1 MTHRLSREDAR
12 RIAVRAQLLDAR
24 RPADV
29 VEVAEQ
35 LTLLNIDP
43 TNTIMPS
50 EHHLL
55 WSRIGEAYEPGWLA
69 HAFEIDRVL
78 FEFDGA
84 YRAMSDLELFLPRMR
99 TAPRYESTRQW
110 LEANA
115 RFRRDIL
122 DRLKADGATAT
133 TDIPDTSAV
142 PWPSTGWN
150 NNRNVTM
157 MLEVLLS
164 RGEIAVSAREGR
176 ERRWDLAE
184 RVYPQDLVELTIEEA
199 DAARDERRLQ
209 ALGIARAKATAVPIE
224 VNHVRDAGEPAAI
237 DGVAGQWR
245 VDAAAL
251 AALAEPFAGR
261 TALLSPFD
269 RLVFDRARAQE
280 LFGFEYILEMYK
292 PKAKRRWGYFAL
304 PILHGDRL
312 VGKLD
317 AAADRKAGVLR
328 VAAIHEDPLPDRGAG
343 LDEETTAAVHAEI
356 RALAEW
362 LGLGVQGLPDD
373 R

>member
-1 MTHRLSREDAR
+1 VVHRLSREDAR

-24 RPADV
+24 RPADA

-43 TNTIMPS
+43 TNAIMPS

-55 WSRIGEAYEPGWLA
+55 WSRIGDGYEQAWLA
-69 HAFEIDRVL
+69 RAFEDDRVL

-84 YRAMSDLELFLPRMR
+84 YRAMSDLELYLPRMR
-99 TAPRYESTRQW
+99 AAPRYESTRQW
-110 LEANA
+110 LDANA
-115 RFRRDIL
+115 GFRRDIL
-122 DRLKADGATAT
+122 ERLRAEGPTAT
-133 TDIPDTSAV
+133 GGIPDTSAV

-157 MLEVLLS
+157 MLEVLLA
-164 RGEIAVSAREGR
+164 RGEVAVASRSGR

-184 RVYPQDLVELTIEEA
+184 RIYPHDLVELSADEA

-224 VNHVRDAGEPAAI
+224 VNHVGAAGEGATVE
-237 DGVAGQWR
+237 GVEGEWR
-245 VDAAAL
+245 VDPAAV

-269 RLVFDRARAQE
+269 RLLFDRARAEQ
-280 LFGFEYILEMYK
+280 LFGFEYVLEMYK
-292 PKAKRRWGYFAL
+292 PKDKRRWGYFAL

-328 VAAIHEDPLPDRGAG
+328 VAAIHEDAPF
-343 LDEETTAAVHAEI
+343 DERTTDAVHAEI

-362 LGLGVQGLPDD
+362 LGLGVAGLAED

>member
-1 MTHRLSREDAR
+1 MSLHLSREDAR

-24 RPADV
+24 RPGDV

-43 TNTIMPS
+43 TSAIMAS

-55 WSRIGEAYEPGWLA
+55 WSRIGTPYETDWLSHAAEA
-69 HAFEIDRVL
+69 DRTL

-84 YRAMSDLELFLPRMR
+84 YRPMSDLELFLPAMR
-99 TAPRYESTRQW
+99 AAPRYERARNW
-110 LEANA
+110 LQANA
-115 RFRRDIL
+115 AFRRDIL
-122 DRLKADGATAT
+122 DRLAAEGALLTGQ
-133 TDIPDTSAV
+133 IPDTSRE

-157 MLEVLLS
+157 MLEILVAC
-164 RGEIAVSAREGR
+164 GEIAVAAREGR

-184 RVYPQDLVELTIEEA
+184 RVYPQGLAEHTIEEA
-199 DAARDERRLQ
+199 EAARDERRLQ

-224 VNHVRDAGEPAAI
+224 INHVRGAGEAAVV
-237 DGVAGQWR
+237 DGVDGEWR
-245 VDAAAL
+245 VDPAAVAAL
-251 AALAEPFAGR
+251 DEPFEGR

-269 RLVFDRARAQE
+269 RLVFDRARAQD
-280 LFGFEYILEMYK
+280 LFGFEYVLEMYK
-292 PKAKRRWGYFAL
+292 PAQKRRWGYFAL
-304 PILHGDRL
+304 PILHGDGL
-312 VGKLD
+312 IGKLD
-317 AAADRKAGVLR
+317 AAADRKAGILR
-328 VAAIHEDPLPDRGAG
+328 VAAIHEDVAF
-343 LDEETTAAVHAEI
+343 DESTARSVHAEI

-362 LGLGVQGLPDD
+362 LGLDVAGLPDD

>member
-1 MTHRLSREDAR
+1 MTVRLGRDEAR

-35 LTLLNIDP
+35 LMLLNIDP
-43 TNTIMPS
+43 TNAIMPS

-55 WSRIGEAYEPGWLA
+55 WSRIGEAYETSWLG
-69 HAFEIDRVL
+69 HAFEHDRML

-84 YRAMSDLELFLPRMR
+84 YRTMSDLELFLPRMR
-99 TAPRYESTRQW
+99 AAPRYERTRQW

-115 RFRRDIL
+115 AFRADIL
-122 DRLKADGATAT
+122 SRLRSDGATAT
-133 TDIPDTSAV
+133 GAIPDTSAV

-157 MLEVLLS
+157 MLEVLLA
-164 RGEIAVSAREGR
+164 RGEIAVSSREGR

-184 RVYPQDLVELTIEEA
+184 RVYPRDLVELSIEEA
-199 DAARDERRLQ
+199 DAALDERRLQ

-224 VNHVRDAGEPAAI
+224 VNHVGGSGESVTVEGV
-237 DGVAGQWR
+237 DGEWR
-245 VDAAAL
+245 VDPAAL
-251 AALAEPFAGR
+251 SALDEPFAGR

-269 RLVFDRARAQE
+269 RLVFDRARAEQ

-292 PKAKRRWGYFAL
+292 PAQKRRWGYFAL
-304 PILHGDRL
+304 PILHGHRL
-312 VGKLD
+312 IGKLD
-317 AAADRKAGVLR
+317 AAADRKAGILR
-328 VAAIHEDPLPDRGAG
+328 VTAIHEDRAF
-343 LDEETTAAVHAEI
+343 DEATADAVHAEI
-356 RALAEW
+356 RALAQW
-362 LGLGVQGLPDD
+362 LGLGVSGLPGD

>member
-1 MTHRLSREDAR
+1 MVHQLSRRDAR

-29 VEVAEQ
+29 VEVVEQ

-43 TNTIMPS
+43 TNAIMPS

-55 WSRIGEAYEPGWLA
+55 WSRIGDPYETGWLR
-69 HAFEIDRVL
+69 HAAEVDRTV

-84 YRAMSDLELFLPRMR
+84 YRPMSDLEIFLPRMGA
-99 TAPRYESTRQW
+99 APRAASTREW
-110 LEANA
+110 MEANA
-115 RFRRDIL
+115 GFRRDIL
-122 DRLKADGATAT
+122 DRISSDGPVLTG
-133 TDIPDTSAV
+133 DIPDTSTV

-157 MLEVLLS
+157 MLEILLA
-164 RGEIAVSAREGR
+164 RGEVAVAAREGR
-176 ERRWDLAE
+176 ERRWDLGE
-184 RVYPQDLVELTIEEA
+184 RIYPQGLAELTADEA
-199 DAARDERRLQ
+199 ETARAERRLQ
-209 ALGIARAKATAVPIE
+209 SLGIARAKATAVPIE
-224 VNHVRDAGEPAAI
+224 VNHVGATGEPAAV
-237 DGVAGQWR
+237 DGVPGEWR
-245 VDAAAL
+245 VDPAAL
-251 AALAEPFAGR
+251 AALDEPFAGR

-269 RLVFDRARAQE
+269 RLVFDRTRAQE

-292 PKAKRRWGYFAL
+292 PKDKRRWGYFAL
-304 PILHGDRL
+304 PILHGDEL

-328 VAAIHEDPLPDRGAG
+328 VTAVHEDRPF
-343 LDEETTAAVHAEI
+343 DEKTTDAVHDEI

-362 LGLGVQGLPDD
+362 LGLGVSGLPDD

>member
-1 MTHRLSREDAR
+1 MATHRLSAQDAR

-43 TNTIMPS
+43 TNAIMPS

-55 WSRIGEAYEPGWLA
+55 WSRIGDAYEQSWLT
-69 HAFEIDRVL
+69 HAFEHDRVL

-84 YRAMSDLELFLPRMR
+84 YRPTSDLELFLPRMR
-99 TAPRYESTRQW
+99 AAPHYASTREW
-110 LEANA
+110 LAANA

-122 DRLKADGATAT
+122 DRLAADGPTAT
-133 TDIPDTSAV
+133 GDIPDTSAV
-142 PWPSTGWN
+142 PWPSSGWN

-157 MLEVLLS
+157 MLEVLLA
-164 RGEIAVSAREGR
+164 RGEIAVSSREGR

-184 RVYPQDLVELTIEEA
+184 RVYPQGLVELTIEEA
-199 DAARDERRLQ
+199 DAARDARRLQ
-209 ALGIARAKATAVPIE
+209 SLGIARDRATAVPIE
-224 VNHVRDAGEPAAI
+224 VNHVRDAGEPAVV
-237 DGVAGQWR
+237 DGVAGTWR
-245 VDAAAL
+245 VDPAAL
-251 AALAEPFAGR
+251 AALDEPFAGR
-261 TALLSPFD
+261 TVLLSPFD
-269 RLVFDRARAQE
+269 RLVFDRARALE
-280 LFGFEYILEMYK
+280 LFGFEYVLEMYK
-292 PKAKRRWGYFAL
+292 PRAKRRWGYFAL
-304 PILHGDRL
+304 PILDGDRL

-328 VAAIHEDPLPDRGAG
+328 VAAIHEDTAF
-343 LDEETTAAVHAEI
+343 DEETTDAVHAEI
-356 RALAEW
+356 RALAAW
-362 LGLGVQGLPDD
+362 LGLGVSGMSDD